1 MTNDKNEYEYI
12 LNVYIAIM
20 AMYLFQTTISSKLR
34 MLQCQYLLYEE
45 IPLLTLCVCKI
56 RCVSWK
62 LEKLYKCHI
71 CHKINK
77 YRYKSEKEALREH
90 KPPIQ
95 GYTFFCYLLVC
106 YLRQQ
111 TKSFPIWFV
120 SYIQYYY
127 HVVVARGRN
136 YEN

>member
-12 LNVYIAIM
+12 LNVYIGIM
-20 AMYLFQTTISSKLR
+20 AMYLFRTTISSKLR
-34 MLQCQYLLYEE
+34 TRQFQYLLYEE
-45 IPLLTLCVCKI
+45 IPPLTLCVFKI

-77 YRYKSEKEALREH
+77 YRYKSEKEALMEH
-90 KPPIQ
+90 KPQKPRLHI
-95 GYTFFCYLLVC
+95 FCYLLVC
-106 YLRQQ
+106 YLRKQ

-120 SYIQYYY
+120 SYIQFYY

>member
-45 IPLLTLCVCKI
+45 IPQLTLCVCKI

-77 YRYKSEKEALREH
+77 YRYKSEKEALMEH

-120 SYIQYYY
+120 SYMQFYY